1 MITKDQ
7 IYTNNETGRRV
18 LVLRVSGFRLTYQ
31 DSGSLKVVSQTEFLE
46 QFTLEPK
53 IESGSAS
60 IDAQEMKLMDWVDLK
75 EPKP

>member
-7 IYTNNETGRRV
+7 TWYSKETGSPV

-31 DSGSLKVVSQTEFLE
+31 DSGSLKVASQTEFLE

-53 IESGSAS
+53 A
-60 IDAQEMKLMDWVDLK
+60 
-75 EPKP
+75 